1 MQRVVRVG
9 EDDFAP
15 QVTEENLP
23 MTSRSPFTGLVV
35 QSVVLLEIARVAH
48 KIVVYRVVADGDVWA
63 GDYVFQVDRLG
74 IAVRE

>member
-1 MQRVVRVG
+1 MR
-9 EDDFAP
+9 FALVKMNFVP
-15 QVTEENLP
+15 QVTEENLH
-23 MTSRSPFTGLVV
+23 MMSRSPFTGLVV

-74 IAVRE
+74 IAVRG